1 MNKSVLILGS
11 GGMAGNCIYR
21 YLKSLNKYE
30 IYDVA
35 REQVNP
41 ETYVVD
47 VRKNLNFVKKLITW
61 RIQPDIIINCIG
73 ILVKAS
79 EDDPENTMWVNG
91 CFPHWLEELTKNR
104 KTKIIHLS
112 TDCVF
117 SGNKIESGYKDTDIP
132 DGIGYYAKSKII
144 GEINNKKDLTIRM
157 SIIGSELKETGSGL
171 FGWFLRQTGVVN
183 GYSEAYWNGLTTLE
197 LAKAID
203 KMIDADIVGLYQL
216 APDYKISKYALLE
229 LIKVIW
235 NRHDI
240 TLVPNDSLKQDKT
253 LINSKQEIP
262 NYLMPLSYFDMLK
275 EYKEWLQTFQK

>member
-1 MNKSVLILGS
+1 MNKSILILGS
-11 GGMAGNCIYR
+11 GGMAGSTIYR
-21 YLKSLNKYE
+21 YLKSLNKYG

-41 ETYVVD
+41 ETYVTD
-47 VRKNLNFVKKLITW
+47 IRKNLNFVKKLITW

-79 EDDPENTMWVNG
+79 EDDPENAMWVNG
-91 CFPHWLEELTKNR
+91 CFPHWLEELTKNK

-117 SGNKIESGYKDTDIP
+117 SGNKIDGGYKYTDIP

>member
-1 MNKSVLILGS
+1 MKKILVLGAK
-11 GGMAGNCIYR
+11 GMAGHCIYN
-21 YLKSLNKYE
+21 YLTSLNKYE
-30 IYDVA
+30 VYDEYST
-35 REQVNP
+35 RIGEP
-41 ETYVVD
+41 EW
-47 VRKNLNFVKKLITW
+47 KSMLENSIFVTE
-61 RIQPDIIINCIG
+61 PDIIINCIG
-73 ILVKAS
+73 ILVKDS
-79 EDDPENTMWVNG
+79 ENNPENAIYLNSY
-91 CFPHWLEELTKNR
+91 FPHWLENITKDTNI
-104 KTKIIHLS
+104 KVIHLS

-117 SGNKIESGYKDTDIP
+117 KGDKENGGYSEKDEP
-132 DGIGYYAKSKII
+132 NGVGFYSRSKAL
-144 GEINNKKDLTIRM
+144 GEIVNKKDLTIRM

-229 LIKVIW
+229 LIKIIW
-235 NRHDI
+235 NRQDI
-240 TLVPNDSLKQDKT
+240 TLIPNDSLKQDKT
-253 LINSKQEIP
+253 LINSIQEIP

>member
-1 MNKSVLILGS
+1 MKKILILGHM
-11 GGMAGNCIYR
+11 GMAGHAIY
-21 YLKSLNKYE
+21 KYFNSYPKYN
-30 IYDVA
+30 ITTIN
-35 REQVNP
+35 RE
-41 ETYVVD
+41 VD
-47 VRKNLNFVKKLITW
+47 VKTKTEILESIINYGKF
-61 RIQPDIIINCIG
+61 DIIINCIG

-79 EDDPENTMWVNG
+79 EDDPENAIWINSY
-91 CFPHWLEELTKNR
+91 FPHWLEKITKNTQ
-104 KTKIIHLS
+104 TKIIHLS
-112 TDCVF
+112 TDCIF
-117 SGNKIESGYKDTDIP
+117 SGKDKVQRLAGNYLDTDEP

-203 KMIDADIVGLYQL
+203 KLIDADIVGLYQL

-235 NRHDI
+235 NRQDI

-253 LINSKQEIP
+253 LINSEQEIP
-262 NYLMPLSYFDMLK
+262 NYIMPLSYFDMLK

>member
-1 MNKSVLILGS
+1 MKKSILVLGS

-21 YLKSLNKYE
+21 YLKSLNKYD

-35 REQVNP
+35 REQFNP

-47 VRKNLNFVKKLITW
+47 IRKNLNFVKRLITW
-61 RIQPDIIINCIG
+61 RLQPDIIINCIG
-73 ILVKAS
+73 ILVKDS
-79 EDDPENTMWVNG
+79 ETNPENAMYING
-91 CFPHWLEELTKNR
+91 NFPHWLEELTKNK

-203 KMIDADIVGLYQL
+203 KLIDADIVGLYQL

-235 NRHDI
+235 NRQDI

-253 LINSKQEIP
+253 LINSEQEIP
-262 NYLMPLSYFDMLK
+262 NYIMPLSYFDMLK
-275 EYKEWLQTFQK
+275 EYKEWLQT